1 MVNSD
6 GVTAPLPLTC
16 LPNITTASSTP
27 PGGKIFLWL
36 ISPGNLTCVDLALGG
51 WSSRGRKGGSCA
63 FLNGMDMLVTPFR
76 ERSLIWY
83 SWHCPRLSRPS
94 PSWLPGPQEPR
105 MTCWRA
111 VICFCPINF
120 YKGQEQITGLEGW
133 PGKNTDEELA
143 A

>member
-1 MVNSD
+1 MN
-6 GVTAPLPLTC
+6 LPHCRDNGSKCSKTQKYLRR
-16 LPNITTASSTP
+16 LG
-27 PGGKIFLWL
+27 PGGLEL
-36 ISPGNLTCVDLALGG
+36 QGPE
-51 WSSRGRKGGSCA
+51 GGSCA
-63 FLNGMDMLVTPFR
+63 FLDGMDMLVTPFR
-76 ERSLIWY
+76 EGSLIWY

-120 YKGQEQITGLEGW
+120 FKGQEQITGLEGW

-143 A
+143 AGGQSRGVLG